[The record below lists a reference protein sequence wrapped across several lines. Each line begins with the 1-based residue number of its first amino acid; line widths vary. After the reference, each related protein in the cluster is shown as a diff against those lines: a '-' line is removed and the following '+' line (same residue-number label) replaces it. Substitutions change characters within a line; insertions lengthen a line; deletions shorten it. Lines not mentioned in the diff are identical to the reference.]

1 MLYRKLGNTE
11 VSIPVI
17 GQGTW
22 KYGEDKQKEKEEVEA
37 LRFGIRNGLTLID
50 TAEEYGNEG
59 AEKIVGQACK
69 KRKYIHTVNGLR
81 LRLNIIL

>member
-22 KYGEDKQKEKEEVEA
+22 KYGEGKQKEKEEVEA
-37 LRFGIRNGLTLID
+37 LRFGIRDGLNLID
-50 TAEEYGNEG
+50 TAEEYGNGG
-59 AEKIVGQACK
+59 AEKIVGQA
-69 KRKYIHTVNGLR
+69 IHGIRNEMD
-81 LRLNIIL
+81 

>member
-37 LRFGIRNGLTLID
+37 LRFGIRNG
-50 TAEEYGNEG
+50 G

-69 KRKYIHTVNGLR
+69 KRRYIHTVNGLR
-81 LRLNIIL
+81 LRLNMIL